1 MPGKK
6 KLNLWYCKKK
16 QNKIFGGLQAG
27 LSHLN
32 FNIFYAA
39 NQQIFMDGNSKKLK
53 PQRIFAVNTIQNLPS

>member
-1 MPGKK
+1 MSSAPRKERAVQPHGP
-6 KLNLWYCKKK
+6 
-16 QNKIFGGLQAG
+16 G

-39 NQQIFMDGNSKKLK
+39 NQQIFMDGYSKKLK